1 MVFKKLQNLD
11 KNLDG
16 KISTAAEENGQE
28 STSDEEKWIIGVHR
42 TLEEAKT
49 SLKLCDMAGAVAKNG
64 LDLLSKAGN
73 ARKGDVLTKWQDALQ
88 QNMKTA
94 LDTGR
99 ATDAILAKA
108 LECLEE
114 AKSRW
119 RCIESMQSALEGID
133 MRVEGKKL
141 GANYVSDVALP
152 LVLRMQ
158 LAQPIISG
166 DDAADFCVAERMG
179 FQAMWDNRRHG
190 QWSTRRRHDSVM
202 KTFGGAMNALVGPL
216 KKAVFEKDAEFSRS
230 CYVHGGKKH
239 RPDMVLDNA
248 MDDNVKF
255 VFDLKNVAPC
265 TRIGSDIV
273 TVADHLR
280 IAEENKRN
288 SPAWKDFVPQDG
300 MACEFVPFA
309 IGWYGEMGRE
319 VKSFVRRVAD
329 HHIGDAYAKEWRIRR
344 ILAQVQVKHL
354 NLIGVYLKTV
364 RGEYER
370 VGAAK
375 KSNRGLPTLELNG
388 WARGIDGDQ
397 YSSRVCHEGSRGAVL
412 AISQSD
418 ELQIWSRSLDS
429 RCDTTSG
436 SGDISLSNKSGDV
449 LNVEGD
455 VCGALLVEY

>member
-1 MVFKKLQNLD
+1 LD

-28 STSDEEKWIIGVHR
+28 STSDEEKWIIGVQR

-64 LDLLSKAGN
+64 LDLLSNAGN

-99 ATDAILAKA
+99 ATDAILAKV

-166 DDAADFCVAERMG
+166 DDAADFCVAERLG

-273 TVADHLR
+273 TVANHLR

-329 HHIGDAYAKEWRIRR
+329 H
-344 ILAQVQVKHL
+344 L
-354 NLIGVYLKTV
+354 
-364 RGEYER
+364 
-370 VGAAK
+370 
-375 KSNRGLPTLELNG
+375 
-388 WARGIDGDQ
+388 
-397 YSSRVCHEGSRGAVL
+397 
-412 AISQSD
+412 
-418 ELQIWSRSLDS
+418 
-429 RCDTTSG
+429 
-436 SGDISLSNKSGDV
+436 
-449 LNVEGD
+449 
-455 VCGALLVEY
+455 

>member
-1 MVFKKLQNLD
+1 MSAVSGPSAYAPFADFGVFVALSLVSLSGLSSDNNPSRRGAGHCRRMWPMLSHDMHLPGFFLIHAVNLSI
-11 KNLDG
+11 LES
-16 KISTAAEENGQE
+16 ISLLLGGPRGATAAA
-28 STSDEEKWIIGVHR
+28 IIGNSRYADDLSSISVLSAR
-42 TLEEAKT
+42 RECS
-49 SLKLCDMAGAVAKNG
+49 SLL
-64 LDLLSKAGN
+64 
-73 ARKGDVLTKWQDALQ
+73 
-88 QNMKTA
+88 
-94 LDTGR
+94 
-99 ATDAILAKA
+99 
-108 LECLEE
+108 
-114 AKSRW
+114 
-119 RCIESMQSALEGID
+119 
-133 MRVEGKKL
+133 
-141 GANYVSDVALP
+141 
-152 LVLRMQ
+152 
-158 LAQPIISG
+158 ISG
-166 DDAADFCVAERMG
+166 DDAADFCAAERMG

-418 ELQIWSRSLDS
+418 ELQILSRSLDS

-449 LNVEGD
+449 LSLCVS
-455 VCGALLVEY
+455 LVGVAFLDF